1 MKKYQKIASLF
12 LVVVMVFVMMPQ
24 VSVAAE
30 DGYAYEIVVEP
41 NPVVI
46 GDEVTV
52 TVRLTDYDETRSG
65 IRGFQIDITN
75 TAGVLQNSVC
85 RSLVN
90 DKENLISDVAAYQP
104 ARDLV
109 RHLYAKMTGTMSY
122 SDTELLEVKI
132 PLPDT
137 YTEDGVISL
146 PFRILIQNAAGGKFT
161 YNSTVEIPYV
171 KDAPIESVDITWG
184 AMDFTYQEG
193 QWQPSN
199 HSYAEGEWVANDDSN
214 TFTVANNGGS
224 AVTAHIS
231 YVTERTDIS
240 GKFSDGTTVT
250 DEMTA
255 TIESKKSKNGYLILE
270 GRPSEEMG
278 KQKIGTVTVTLK

>member
-1 MKKYQKIASLF
+1 MKKYQKIVSLF
-12 LVVVMVFVMMPQ
+12 LVVVIMFVMMPQ

-41 NPVVI
+41 NPVTI
-46 GDEVTV
+46 GNEVTV

-65 IRGFQIDITN
+65 IRGFQIDINN
-75 TAGVLQNSVC
+75 TAGILQNSVC

-109 RHLYAKMTGTMSY
+109 RHLYAKMNGTMSY
-122 SDTELLEVKI
+122 DDTELLEVKI
-132 PLPDT
+132 PIPDT

-171 KDAPIESVDITWG
+171 KDTPTESVDITWG
-184 AMDFTYQEG
+184 AMDFSYQEG
-193 QWQPSN
+193 QWQPAS
-199 HSYAEGEWVANDDSN
+199 HSYEGGEWVANDDSN
-214 TFTVANNGGS
+214 RVTVTNNSDS

-255 TIESKKSKNGYLILE
+255 AIEAKESQTGYLILE
-270 GRPSEEMG
+270 GKPSEEME
-278 KQKIGTVTVTLK
+278 KLKIGTVTVTLE